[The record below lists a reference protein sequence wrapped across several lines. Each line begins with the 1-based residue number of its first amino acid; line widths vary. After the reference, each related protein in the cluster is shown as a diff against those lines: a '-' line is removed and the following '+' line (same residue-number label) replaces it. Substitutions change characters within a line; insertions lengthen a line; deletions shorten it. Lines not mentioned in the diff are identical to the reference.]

1 MSRIMARSG
10 SVHGRDRFIGHD
22 QTRAQQVSARHHYPL
37 ALSPAELVRVF
48 FQDLVAAQSDHVER
62 VLDQFTSLSLVASQG
77 EMAHDQVERV
87 LDAEEW
93 VEDLVRILEN
103 GLDLLAVGQ
112 ALLAIQLRYINALVE
127 DLPLCRR
134 DKAEDEIGKSGL
146 TAAALTRNRRDLR
159 GGLMQV
165 EAEGVQRHQ
174 RRLRTQKAPAKLQR
188 GVLDLQKRF
197 RFGCL
202 VHASSSSIREWRS
215 GS

>member
-1 MSRIMARSG
+1 MSRDHGPQR

-93 VEDLVRILEN
+93 VEDLVRILED

-127 DLPLCRR
+127 DLPLRRR
-134 DKAEDEIGKSGL
+134 DKAEDQIRQRGL
-146 TAAALTRNRRDLR
+146 AAAALTRNRRDLR

-165 EAEGVQRHQ
+165 EAEGVQRP
-174 RRLRTQKAPAKLQR
+174 PAAVANSESPRQTPT
-188 GVLDLQKRF
+188 
-197 RFGCL
+197 
-202 VHASSSSIREWRS
+202 WRP
-215 GS
+215 